1 MTHGFA
7 TDKHGRNMNHSSWAR
22 FQTALQFLR
31 RYFAPIRLPCASS
44 LRRGTDTQVYLK
56 LESELPTGS
65 PDQTLQ
71 NLSNGLHGRFFR
83 IPRPLFRGSPNLTK
97 LQELKMQALLVVDV
111 QNEFSAKG
119 LRAVP
124 NYQDALR
131 RIAHNTVQSG

>member
-7 TDKHGRNMNHSSWAR
+7 TDKHGRNMNHSYWAR

-65 PDQTLQ
+65 PDQTLE
-71 NLSNGLHGRFFR
+71 NLSNGLHGRY
-83 IPRPLFRGSPNLTK
+83 RGRGLVQWLMECVLAHPV
-97 LQELKMQALLVVDV
+97 LQ
-111 QNEFSAKG
+111 G
-119 LRAVP
+119 LRRWILVTA
-124 NYQDALR
+124 DAHDLYR
-131 RIAHNTVQSG
+131 KYGFTSLA